1 MHAQNIVVRELQEAD
16 IPGAMRLKSAEN
28 WNQTTDDWRM
38 LLSLDP
44 TLCLGAFTGDRVV
57 GTVTATNYNNEIAW
71 IGMMLVDQDF
81 RGLGLGR
88 RLLTTVIE
96 KLSDCRSIKLDATD
110 KGLPLYQK
118 LGFREEQ
125 FIDRMVTPG
134 LASALRIAGDPL
146 IKPLTQENLPES
158 AVLDR
163 EAFGGDRLRLFA
175 EFLKLHPDKA
185 WYIEREVRVSGYV
198 LGRTGSNYTQLGP
211 LSAEGMED
219 AKALILGAL
228 KNYVGKPVVL
238 DVLQEKKD
246 WKELLLSLEFSVQR
260 SFTRMYLKDSGFP
273 ASPQKQFLIAGPELG

>member
-1 MHAQNIVVRELQEAD
+1 MYAKNIVVKELKEAD

-28 WNQTTDDWRM
+28 WNQTTEDWRM

-44 TLCLGAFTGDRVV
+44 TLCLGAFNGDRVV

-134 LASALRIAGDPL
+134 MASALRIAGDPL
-146 IKPLTQENLPES
+146 IKPLTQENLPEA

-163 EAFGGDRLRLFA
+163 EAFGADRLRLFA
-175 EFLKLHPDKA
+175 ELLKSHRDKA
-185 WYIEREVRVSGYV
+185 WYIEREGRLSGCV
-198 LGRTGSNYTQLGP
+198 FGRTGSNYTQLGP
-211 LSAEGMED
+211 LSAESMED
-219 AKALILGAL
+219 AKVLILGAL

-238 DVLQEKKD
+238 DVLQDKKD